1 MIIVDPTKPAPK
13 VSGADTT
20 GEGRA
25 IRDALAA
32 FAPTID
38 DAATDALRGETV
50 VMEPG
55 QSIHLPGTLARVYTD
70 AQQRAIDRLEARLT
84 EAFERI
90 AALESELGRN
100 GMGYRG

>member
-1 MIIVDPTKPAPK
+1 MIVVDPNKLAPM

-20 GEGRA
+20 GEGRG
-25 IRDALAA
+25 IRDAIAA

-38 DAATDALRGETV
+38 DAATDALRTEPIILG
-50 VMEPG
+50 PG
-55 QSIHLPGTLARVYTD
+55 QSVYLPGTLARAYTD

-90 AALESELGRN
+90 AALENEQERN
-100 GMGYRG
+100 GLGYRG